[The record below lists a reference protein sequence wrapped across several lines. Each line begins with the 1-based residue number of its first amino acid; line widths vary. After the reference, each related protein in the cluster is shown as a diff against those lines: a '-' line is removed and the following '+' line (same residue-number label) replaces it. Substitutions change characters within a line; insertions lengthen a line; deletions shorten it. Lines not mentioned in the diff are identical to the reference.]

1 MEEKKTFIINCDIC
15 DARKVNEETLAEYEK
30 IIINGDVLVVD
41 ERSKEALNRLPI
53 VYNVDQVMELEQD
66 TEFVVRNGACEISG
80 DASAPK
86 KTVMVVNGTLTIHTG
101 SERAMENYCR
111 IFANGLVRYP
121 ESMTAYV
128 GNIHANGAVECYP
141 DDSILLD
148 SVFVP
153 DKYFV
158 LRARRGANYYAHE
171 KVLLTDPELDV
182 AGLAEKDVHFL
193 TKTLV
198 VPEEKLEDAILLVN
212 EKTDLQVIPAG
223 YAYVQGNA
231 ELTEELFCRYGS
243 RLYIDGDLQFTP
255 ESTELL
261 PRLEGLEVTQDILMT
276 EKQLEAFR
284 KIRAKYKNII
294 LKKGK
299 ILKNRVNATLD
310 LLVLEDTPEG
320 IQFRNC
326 ASVYVDPEVSRERI
340 LSDVEFRNCAKIVC
354 TPEQKS
360 AVEVVSKNVAKI
372 CDSGDEKDTDN
383 GMDLINHLLVGEGV
397 SRMANADW
405 YVL

>member
-41 ERSKEALNRLPI
+41 GRSKEIVNRLPI
-53 VYNVDQVMELEQD
+53 VYNGDQVMELEQD
-66 TEFVVRNGACEISG
+66 TEFVVCNGACEISG
-80 DASAPK
+80 DVSVPK
-86 KTVMVVNGTLTIHTG
+86 KTLLVVNGTLTIHPG
-101 SERAMENYCR
+101 SERAMENYCQ
-111 IFANGLVRYP
+111 IVVNGLVLYP
-121 ESMTAYV
+121 ESMAAYM
-128 GNIHANGAVECYP
+128 GKIHANGSVECYP

-148 SVFVP
+148 AVFVP

-158 LRARRGANYYAHE
+158 LRARRGVNYYAQE
-171 KVLLTDPELDV
+171 KVLLADPELDV

-223 YAYVQGNA
+223 YAYVQGNT
-231 ELTEELFCRYGS
+231 ELTEELIYRYGS
-243 RLYIDGDLQFTP
+243 RLYIDGSLKFMP
-255 ESTELL
+255 ESAELL
-261 PRLEGLEVTQDILMT
+261 PQLEGLEVTKDILLT
-276 EKQLEAFR
+276 EKQLEALR
-284 KIRAKYKNII
+284 KIRAKYKNIV
-294 LKKGK
+294 LTKGK
-299 ILKNRVNATLD
+299 ILKDKMNATLD
-310 LLVLEDTPEG
+310 LLMLEDTPEG
-320 IQFRNC
+320 IQFQNC
-326 ASVYVDPEVSRERI
+326 VSVSVDPEVSRERI
-340 LSDVEFRNCAKIVC
+340 LSDVEFRNCVKIVC

-372 CDSGDEKDTDN
+372 CDGGDEKEGDN
-383 GMDLINHLLVGEGV
+383 GMNLIDQLLSGNGVG
-397 SRMANADW
+397 RMVNADW

>member
-1 MEEKKTFIINCDIC
+1 M
-15 DARKVNEETLAEYEK
+15 
-30 IIINGDVLVVD
+30 
-41 ERSKEALNRLPI
+41 
-53 VYNVDQVMELEQD
+53 
-66 TEFVVRNGACEISG
+66 
-80 DASAPK
+80 
-86 KTVMVVNGTLTIHTG
+86 
-101 SERAMENYCR
+101 
-111 IFANGLVRYP
+111 
-121 ESMTAYV
+121 
-128 GNIHANGAVECYP
+128 
-141 DDSILLD
+141 
-148 SVFVP
+148 
-153 DKYFV
+153 
-158 LRARRGANYYAHE
+158 
-171 KVLLTDPELDV
+171 
-182 AGLAEKDVHFL
+182 
-193 TKTLV
+193 
-198 VPEEKLEDAILLVN
+198 
-212 EKTDLQVIPAG
+212 
-223 YAYVQGNA
+223 
-231 ELTEELFCRYGS
+231 
-243 RLYIDGDLQFTP
+243 
-255 ESTELL
+255 
-261 PRLEGLEVTQDILMT
+261 TQDILMT

-354 TPEQKS
+354 TSEQKS